1 MAFDRNC
8 LARLV
13 GILLVRDTKLVIT
26 RDLVISSLLPSGSS
40 DKVLCLEQR
49 IADDFGVGG
58 HGDEFI
64 GGHSFPKLVQEG
76 AVVNLHL
83 IRSDG
88 GVEVS
93 QSENGVNTD
102 PQGGGDAPAET
113 LPVLLQCYFSEG

>member
-13 GILLVRDTKLVIT
+13 GILLVRYTKLVIT
-26 RDLVISSLLPSGSS
+26 RDLVIRSLLPSGSS

-88 GVEVS
+88 GVEVRSRKTESILTLRVGAMHLLRRS
-93 QSENGVNTD
+93 QS
-102 PQGGGDAPAET
+102 
-113 LPVLLQCYFSEG
+113 